1 MWVQFFID
9 FALLLFLIYVPGM
22 LLTAIFRMPA
32 LLRFSLAPI
41 IAIVAYEM
49 FAVVFQKVGISASF
63 VSIALPTI
71 IAGVIM
77 WMVSHFL
84 KRVRST
90 NCATGENPIYR
101 WHLLALYVLVG
112 VALGLVFFVK
122 PLDGSNV
129 FLQAWDNAFHL
140 NAIKC
145 FVDSGNYSTL
155 AVTVHMGA
163 DPNPGTYYYPA
174 AYHMLCAMI
183 VDLTSSS
190 IATCVNAAN
199 FAFACVVF
207 PIGMYC
213 FLERSI
219 GFNRTAVLVGSV
231 IAPSFV
237 SFPWSFLIYGP
248 LFPNLASMSIMLPAF
263 AVAMDLFDAKTGM
276 VERIKSGILLLIS
289 IVALGVTQ
297 PNSIFAAIVILL
309 PYVCAEVRLLL
320 RGRVGRFVSE
330 KKGLYYILCVL
341 FALALWS
348 IFYVL
353 PPLHAPYTMNW
364 AAFASHTQALCNVLF
379 IGYVRPQ
386 ASLILA
392 LLVLAG
398 SVGVVKRKSCCWML
412 VSYAALGLMLVVGES
427 TEGFFKT
434 FLTGLWYTDQ
444 YRIAAMVGLAATPLA
459 CLGAAW
465 CMEGLKEWHGR
476 ISSILALNKPHEAA
490 RNIIVAVAVL
500 LLFVPCFSIPGVL
513 SIETPFGALRNDVA
527 HLYSASGSN
536 VLDSQEIQ
544 FLEESAQAI
553 AGDDGI
559 VINQAFDGSVYAYG
573 LTGMNTYYRLYGEV
587 WSSDETD
594 ESKCIRTNLS
604 ELATN
609 DSVRSAVESIGAKY
623 LLVLDYGK
631 GDTGEGSL
639 QYYVANDWIGVNA
652 VNDSTPGF
660 EVVLAKD
667 DMRLYRLVY

>member
-9 FALLLFLIYVPGM
+9 FALLLFLVYVPGT
-22 LLTAIFRMPA
+22 LLAAIFRMPA
-32 LLRFSLAPI
+32 PLRFSLAPI
-41 IAIVAYEM
+41 ISIVAYEM
-49 FAVVFQKVGISASF
+49 LAIIFQKVGISASF
-63 VSIALPTI
+63 VSIALPTF
-71 IAGVIM
+71 IASVVVWAI
-77 WMVSHFL
+77 SHFL
-84 KRVRST
+84 KRAKST
-90 NCATGENPIYR
+90 DRATGEAPGYR
-101 WHLLALYVLVG
+101 WHLLALYAFVG

-140 NAIKC
+140 NAIRC
-145 FVDSGNYSTL
+145 FVDSGNFSTL
-155 AVTVHMGA
+155 AVTVHTGA
-163 DPNPGTYYYPA
+163 NPNPGTYYYPA

-183 VDLTSSS
+183 VNLTNSS

-213 FLERSI
+213 FLERAI
-219 GFNRTAVLVGSV
+219 GFNRTAVLAGSI

-263 AVAMDLFDAKTGM
+263 AVAMDLFGAKAGAS
-276 VERIKSGILLLIS
+276 ERIKSGILLLIS

-297 PNSIFAAIVILL
+297 PNSVFAAIVILL
-309 PYVCAEVRLLL
+309 PYVCVEVRLLL
-320 RGRVGRFVSE
+320 QGRGVRFASE
-330 KKGLYYILCVL
+330 KKGLYYALCVL
-341 FALALWS
+341 LALALWA

-364 AAFASHTQALCNVLF
+364 ASFASRTQALCNVLF

-412 VSYAALGLMLVVGES
+412 VSYVVLGLMLIVGES
-427 TEGFFKT
+427 TEGFLKT

-465 CMEGLKEWHGR
+465 CMESLKKWHGR
-476 ISSILALNKPHEAA
+476 ISSILASNKSYEAV
-490 RNIIVAVAVL
+490 RNVIVVASAL
-500 LLFVPCFSIPGVL
+500 LLFVPCFSIPGIL
-513 SIETPFGALRNDVA
+513 NIETPFGALRNDVA
-527 HLYSASGSN
+527 HLYSASAPN

-553 AGDDGI
+553 SGDDGA
-559 VINQAFDGSVYAYG
+559 VINQAFDGSAYAYG

-587 WSSDETD
+587 WSSSETN
-594 ESKCIRTNLS
+594 ESKCIRKNLN

-639 QYYVANDWIGVNA
+639 QYYVANDWTGINA